1 MEFRLLHVR
10 HLAIVTIVATSTLAG
25 LAATAASETTDWVAN
40 PTFASDTSSWTVSS
54 YARLVAL
61 ESSDVPYG
69 RLTSRDGKR
78 TVSMTSL
85 PSTRLLPEGST
96 TTLKLE
102 VKTPKPTVKIG
113 IEAREVDVEG
123 QVVES
128 TTWTSSSDSSKWRS
142 PKLTLKTRGTDHRFA
157 VRITAYSMSES
168 KSLRVRAID
177 VTVVAPTPSP
187 TPSPSATSGGSI
199 PPPTPT
205 TSDVP
210 VPGYTHGDAG
220 VRPCSATQLEQLD
233 YSRPGRGELA
243 FADEFDGTS
252 VDTARWRVRNETTL
266 SFDQARIMA
275 ANVSVSDG
283 KLSITGRRESISG
296 RDFTTGY
303 LDTIGKFSR
312 QYGRW
317 EIRAK
322 LPTAPQVSRGLW
334 PAFWLRADQLPGEI
348 DVMEAWGDPASRTP
362 NSLTSSYAWTVH
374 ENTNSPAGSQR
385 FGGWGQLRNPIAD
398 SFHVWAVDWSP
409 ECLKFSMNGVTTGS
423 VALATAPWLVPSLAG
438 PVNIRLNLQIGSSYW
453 GFADAAAP
461 EQTKLPATY
470 LVDYVRVYRPVG

>member
-1 MEFRLLHVR
+1 MAFPRLR
-10 HLAIVTIVATSTLAG
+10 HQHLVIVAIVAMSTLAG
-25 LAATAASETTDWVAN
+25 LAATAASETTGWVAN
-40 PTFASDTSSWTVSS
+40 PTFASETSSWTVSS
-54 YARLVAL
+54 YARLVAV

-85 PSTRLLPEGST
+85 PSTKLLPEGST

-113 IEAREVDVEG
+113 VEAQEVDVEG
-123 QVVES
+123 RVVAS
-128 TTWTSSSDSSKWRS
+128 TTWTSSSGSSKWRS
-142 PKLTLKTRGTDHRFA
+142 PTLILKTRGTGHRFA

-168 KSLRVRAID
+168 KSLRIRAID
-177 VTVVAPTPSP
+177 VTVVAPTPAP
-187 TPSPSATSGGSI
+187 TPGPSATSGGSV
-199 PPPTPT
+199 PPSPTL
-205 TSDVP
+205 SDVP
-210 VPGYTHGDAG
+210 VPGSTHGSAD
-220 VRPCSATQLEQLD
+220 VRPCSTTQLEQLD
-233 YSRPGRGELA
+233 YSLPGQGELA
-243 FADEFDGTS
+243 WADEFDGTS
-252 VDTARWRVRNETTL
+252 VDTSRWRIRNETTL

-275 ANVSVSDG
+275 ANVGVSDG
-283 KLSITGRRESISG
+283 KLSITGRRESIGG

-322 LPTAPQVSRGLW
+322 LPTAPQISRGLW

-348 DVMEAWGDPASRTP
+348 DVMEAWGDPSSRTP

-385 FGGWGQLRNPIAD
+385 FGGWGQLKDPIAN

-409 ECLKFSMNGVTTGS
+409 ACLKFSMNGVTTGS
-423 VALATAPWLVPSLAG
+423 VALGSAPWLVPSIAG
-438 PVNIRLNLQIGSSYW
+438 PVNIRLNMQIGSSYW
-453 GFADAAAP
+453 GMADTAAP
-461 EQTKLPATY
+461 DQTKLPASY
-470 LVDYVRVYRPVG
+470 LVDYVRVYRPLA